1 MKVTQ
6 SYPTL
11 CNPMDCTYSPWNS
24 PGQNTGAGSLSLL
37 QWTFPTQ
44 GSNPGLLHC
53 KWILYQLSYRGG
65 LYSPWNS
72 PHQNPGVGSRSLLQG
87 IFPTQGLNLGLL
99 HCKWILYQLS
109 HKGNPKQTVWI
120 VKNALHTLPSAFKDL
135 TGKRLLLR
143 NSGLTETLELLI
155 ERKKQN
161 EC

>member
-1 MKVTQ
+1 MGLSLGFSSCSIELYFFLCQYHTVLITVCFSCSVVSDSLQ
-6 SYPTL
+6 PHGLWPTRLL
-11 CNPMDCTYSPWNS
+11 CPWGF
-24 PGQNTGAGSLSLL
+24 PGKNTGVGSHSLL
-37 QWTFPTQ
+37 Q
-44 GSNPGLLHC
+44 
-53 KWILYQLSYRGG
+53 K
-65 LYSPWNS
+65 
-72 PHQNPGVGSRSLLQG
+72 

-99 HCKWILYQLS
+99 HCKRILYQLS
-109 HKGNPKQTVWI
+109 HKGSPKQTVWI

>member
-1 MKVTQ
+1 MIGAEGGEVLQLGREVTVM
-6 SYPTL
+6 SDVLRP
-11 CNPMDCTYSPWNS
+11 CGICSPWNS
-24 PGQNTGAGSLSLL
+24 PGQNT
-37 QWTFPTQ
+37 
-44 GSNPGLLHC
+44 
-53 KWILYQLSYRGG
+53 
-65 LYSPWNS
+65 
-72 PHQNPGVGSRSLLQG
+72 GVGSRSLLQG

-99 HCKWILYQLS
+99 HCKRILYQLS
-109 HKGNPKQTVWI
+109 HKGSPKQTVWI